1 MSRAFHSIA
10 LLAAWA
16 LLSLGAL
23 GAAGSAE
30 ARSTIKKSDLR
41 FDLSPLSRAAR
52 ASLKKIDVLLLTD
65 ENLYLVWKLEKRPK
79 LADVIVVA
87 CSPAC
92 LSTDVLGALAD
103 WAKGGG
109 GLFLEA
115 SAAYMASRF
124 LLPEGYFLEP
134 VYLDVARDRGYAW
147 LDPRSPLTTNVRQIR
162 NELWCSR
169 DGRGRLRLRSTSEPE
184 RSLEKAL
191 FDLGETCLPVLTWNP
206 QPRDATPETSAFG
219 NPADSADGT
228 AVTSGDVLE
237 TAPEDGPAPAADG
250 TVTALEAGMPV
261 LFVSTYEGARV
272 VWYAHDF
279 RARSDD
285 CSPEYDDLR
294 LWSNLVHWLARREP
308 AGHSPDSSSAR

>member
-41 FDLSPLSRAAR
+41 FDLSPLSRAAK
-52 ASLKKIDVLLLTD
+52 ASLKKIDVLLLTE
-65 ENLYLVWKLEKRPK
+65 ENLHRVWKLEKRPK

-92 LSTDVLGALAD
+92 LSTDVLEALAD

-115 SAAYMASRF
+115 SASYMASRF

-147 LDPRSPLTTNVRQIR
+147 LDRRSPLTSNVRQIR

-169 DGRGRLRLRSTSEPE
+169 DGRGRLRLRSASEPE

-191 FDLGETCLPVLTWNP
+191 FDLGETCLPVLTWNVL
-206 QPRDATPETSAFG
+206 PRDATPATSAFG

-237 TAPEDGPAPAADG
+237 TAPAADA
-250 TVTALEAGMPV
+250 TVTALEEGMPV
-261 LFVSTYEGARV
+261 LFASTYEGARV

-279 RARSDD
+279 RPRSDR
-285 CSPEYDDLR
+285 CSPEYDDVR